1 MGDETAEFVTLYKK
15 KEQKKK
21 ENNKDSHS
29 IYVVF
34 KLKKRLLP
42 YIIFFTALFSKR
54 DLTFIILC
62 NIFCQERF
70 KDVEKVKKKKKRKD
84 KKKKRETFFTRWS
97 RSFRRQTS

>member
-34 KLKKRLLP
+34 KLKKKTPTVYNLL
-42 YIIFFTALFSKR
+42 YGFVFEKR
-54 DLTFIILC
+54 F
-62 NIFCQERF
+62 
-70 KDVEKVKKKKKRKD
+70 DVYHIVQYFLSRKI
-84 KKKKRETFFTRWS
+84 
-97 RSFRRQTS
+97 

>member
-34 KLKKRLLP
+34 KLKK
-42 YIIFFTALFSKR
+42 
-54 DLTFIILC
+54 
-62 NIFCQERF
+62 
-70 KDVEKVKKKKKRKD
+70 KD
-84 KKKKRETFFTRWS
+84 S
-97 RSFRRQTS
+97 YHI